1 MTTRIAQRDRAM
13 IQPVPSREYPVYTDE
28 GLFSAYYIAY
38 TIRMRYDWD
47 ETKREANIAKHG
59 VDFTAAEDFEWDVAL
74 VIASHSATEPRLVAI
89 APIRRRLHVLVYSI
103 ETRIVRIISLRKANR
118 REAKLYEA
126 QT

>member
-1 MTTRIAQRDRAM
+1 MTTRIAERYRAT
-13 IQPVPSREYPVYTDE
+13 IRPVPLRKSPVYTDE

-59 VDFTAAEDFEWDVAL
+59 VDFIAAEDFEWDVAL
-74 VIASHSATEPRLVAI
+74 TVASHSTTEPRLVAI